1 MVGRENRDVPQQR
14 LYCSKELC
22 EGRVSGDLVIGT
34 PSLVDVAIL
43 SPPLGLEHQAQ
54 TKALYP

>member
-1 MVGRENRDVPQQR
+1 MYPSRDSTAARNSVKDRSQ
-14 LYCSKELC
+14 
-22 EGRVSGDLVIGT
+22 GDLVIGT

-54 TKALYP
+54 MKALYP